1 MWGRPRAGHGG
12 GEGSSSGTGGAEGAL
27 LPGTGWGVSLLP
39 GGRLPAEPLP
49 TVLQAAMEPTAS
61 QVFCGRV
68 LGMVNAEDVNAII
81 LAQKN
86 M

>member
-1 MWGRPRAGHGG
+1 M
-12 GEGSSSGTGGAEGAL
+12 E
-27 LPGTGWGVSLLP
+27 
-39 GGRLPAEPLP
+39 
-49 TVLQAAMEPTAS
+49 EPTAS

>member
-1 MWGRPRAGHGG
+1 MGRGGLSPFPVLAAPAAPAARA
-12 GEGSSSGTGGAEGAL
+12 EA
-27 LPGTGWGVSLLP
+27 P
-39 GGRLPAEPLP
+39 PAAP
-49 TVLQAAMEPTAS
+49 QAAMEPTAA